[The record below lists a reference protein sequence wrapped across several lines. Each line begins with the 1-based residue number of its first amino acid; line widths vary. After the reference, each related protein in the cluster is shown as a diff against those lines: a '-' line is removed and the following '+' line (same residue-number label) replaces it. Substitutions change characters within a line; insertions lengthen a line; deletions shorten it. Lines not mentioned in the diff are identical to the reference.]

1 MLNAGWGVF
10 ACRKHFKGSFLLVY
24 HGVLIKE
31 DEARRREKTYDKKK
45 KGSFMFYFKHNTS
58 TLSVDA
64 TKDTGTLG
72 RLANDA
78 WNGADN
84 CLMKKV
90 LAADG
95 SPALCLFAK
104 RDINIGEEL
113 RYDYGVDD
121 LPWRSQ
127 KNDTSRT
134 GIQTPSDCPDQ
145 HMKQKNDKSEG
156 RNIEATTTE
165 DKTASKNQATTE
177 NGYRPALMKSTSDQV
192 ASKMEKQYHIQVP
205 ESSRSSALTQGH
217 CQVIKKKERESKTTT
232 AQDCIAQTTL
242 VPMVPKSAVVVQP
255 RKGSKMKPR
264 PTHEYRA
271 SKRQRRSSSG
281 HDGASLPETHNCP
294 AQVQRHVTPVCKN
307 KKEPS
312 ETTNDQVRT
321 SKVTIAVESTTAMQP
336 KICKKVRPQTNRN
349 IMAIERQRTAIG
361 ASSAQGTVPLGETQ
375 SMPPTAQSQVTP
387 FVTMPTGH
395 SETTQVPVAPHT
407 PAVVQIKKRKKI
419 RPPPNQTSMAIERQ
433 NTYIGASSAQGT
445 APLGENQRMPSAQS
459 QVTPFVTMH
468 RDQSEITQVPVASHK
483 PALAQATK
491 RTNVKVPPSKNNAT
505 LKEQQTDVRSS
516 SAQGVAQLPESPS
529 LYDQAQIRVPLIL
542 KKRETISKFA
552 EATVPMSSEGSAV
565 VQTQKGRKIEATTTQ
580 DKTASENQ
588 AMTEI
593 DYRPALMKST
603 SDQVASKLEKQH
615 LIKVPESSFS
625 SALAHGHC
633 QVLKKKERVPKT
645 SRTHDYNSQT
655 TLVPMVP
662 KSAVEVQP
670 KKSSEVKPPPTH
682 DYRASKRQRR
692 SSSDHG
698 RAPLPETPS
707 GPAQS
712 QRHVTPVC
720 KKKKD
725 PSETT
730 NDQVRNSKVT
740 MAMESS
746 TATQPKKCK

>member
-1 MLNAGWGVF
+1 
-10 ACRKHFKGSFLLVY
+10 
-24 HGVLIKE
+24 
-31 DEARRREKTYDKKK
+31 
-45 KGSFMFYFKHNTS
+45 
-58 TLSVDA
+58 
-64 TKDTGTLG
+64 
-72 RLANDA
+72 
-78 WNGADN
+78 
-84 CLMKKV
+84 
-90 LAADG
+90 
-95 SPALCLFAK
+95 
-104 RDINIGEEL
+104 
-113 RYDYGVDD
+113 
-121 LPWRSQ
+121 
-127 KNDTSRT
+127 
-134 GIQTPSDCPDQ
+134 
-145 HMKQKNDKSEG
+145 
-156 RNIEATTTE
+156 
-165 DKTASKNQATTE
+165 
-177 NGYRPALMKSTSDQV
+177 
-192 ASKMEKQYHIQVP
+192 
-205 ESSRSSALTQGH
+205 
-217 CQVIKKKERESKTTT
+217 
-232 AQDCIAQTTL
+232 
-242 VPMVPKSAVVVQP
+242 
-255 RKGSKMKPR
+255 
-264 PTHEYRA
+264 
-271 SKRQRRSSSG
+271 
-281 HDGASLPETHNCP
+281 
-294 AQVQRHVTPVCKN
+294 
-307 KKEPS
+307 
-312 ETTNDQVRT
+312 
-321 SKVTIAVESTTAMQP
+321 
-336 KICKKVRPQTNRN
+336 
-349 IMAIERQRTAIG
+349 
-361 ASSAQGTVPLGETQ
+361 
-375 SMPPTAQSQVTP
+375 MPPTAQSQVTP

-670 KKSSEVKPPPTH
+670 KKRKLSFQT
-682 DYRASKRQRR
+682 
-692 SSSDHG
+692 
-698 RAPLPETPS
+698 
-707 GPAQS
+707 
-712 QRHVTPVC
+712 
-720 KKKKD
+720 
-725 PSETT
+725 
-730 NDQVRNSKVT
+730 
-740 MAMESS
+740 
-746 TATQPKKCK
+746 